1 MSQGIGGVG
10 HAEAEILADFQLGV
24 SVPLAIRQFMAQLV
38 YTVHASL
45 HLCWKENL
53 LNNQKVSKY
62 CEDNC
67 TSQNEVSGGNT
78 YQKCRIFHLELLI

>member
-45 HLCWKENL
+45 HLC
-53 LNNQKVSKY
+53 
-62 CEDNC
+62 
-67 TSQNEVSGGNT
+67 
-78 YQKCRIFHLELLI
+78 

>member
-38 YTVHASL
+38 YTVHTSL

-53 LNNQKVSKY
+53 LNNQKVSKCY
-62 CEDNC
+62 EHNSRLLALEIECISYLTSFWRLKAED
-67 TSQNEVSGGNT
+67 
-78 YQKCRIFHLELLI
+78 